1 MNSDKQKMRS
11 EIPASD
17 KWDLDAMYPSESGMS
32 DDIAAGLAGA
42 EELASMKGHIMDS
55 PASLLRALLTY
66 SESMR
71 KIERA
76 YIYSHMKRDEDNS
89 DSHWSELFGRAAAA
103 LTAYT
108 SLVSF
113 FDPEILSSE
122 PSVVYSFIREESG
135 LEMFRFMLDHGVYL
149 PPGPL
154 EVDFMSIAHDDEA
167 CDKIAKTF
175 DKFLK
180 KVNKE

>member
-17 KWDLDAMYPSESGMS
+17 KWDLDTMYPSESGMS

-113 FDPEILSSE
+113 FRQSTIKAAVSLERTNPRKTELAGPVATIIWVFPTLWVIK
-122 PSVVYSFIREESG
+122 PCFSFI
-135 LEMFRFMLDHGVYL
+135 L
-149 PPGPL
+149 
-154 EVDFMSIAHDDEA
+154 
-167 CDKIAKTF
+167 C
-175 DKFLK
+175 FLLHSLI
-180 KVNKE
+180 